1 MNIYMG
7 LHVLDPFLGSCASS
21 TFLFMYLFNLRCL
34 HASMPTREHCILR
47 ISSPKDYEYEGPRE
61 VSGIVAEM
69 KAHAS
74 PTWTPPKDEVIEL
87 DEDSFNAFI
96 SGSLV
101 LVEFYAPWYVFWKRP
116 RPEEA

>member
-1 MNIYMG
+1 M
-7 LHVLDPFLGSCASS
+7 
-21 TFLFMYLFNLRCL
+21 
-34 HASMPTREHCILR
+34 
-47 ISSPKDYEYEGPRE
+47 
-61 VSGIVAEM
+61 
-69 KAHAS
+69 